1 MEYESFH
8 FLVHKQVDLPPNYV
22 KAVPES
28 PPTFEELW
36 MASPESLKRKTLKKD
51 EKLFWRSRQRLE
63 FIIEEARGKGC
74 IVVNVREVDTN
85 TVRHVPSCLAK
96 LFLLSYSICYRS
108 YSSSLS
114 RL

>member
-1 MEYESFH
+1 
-8 FLVHKQVDLPPNYV
+8 
-22 KAVPES
+22 
-28 PPTFEELW
+28 
-36 MASPESLKRKTLKKD
+36 LKKD